1 MSNGEEKMTGT
12 VKWISLLGK
21 IKLFTNL
28 GCLLYPLMTAVFTG
42 LPLILQSS
50 TILSFAER

>member
-1 MSNGEEKMTGT
+1 MSNDEEKMTGT

-42 LPLILQSS
+42 LPLILQS
-50 TILSFAER
+50 TTVLSIAER